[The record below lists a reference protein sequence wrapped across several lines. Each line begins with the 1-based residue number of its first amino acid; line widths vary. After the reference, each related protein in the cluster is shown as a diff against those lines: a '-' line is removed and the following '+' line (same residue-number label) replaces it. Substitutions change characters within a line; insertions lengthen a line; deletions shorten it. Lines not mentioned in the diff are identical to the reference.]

1 MMNHICDDTNEALL
15 YKNSYENIIK
25 QIMKQILQ
33 MVTEGLKM
41 ISQAL
46 SFKKKKKNFLAL
58 SPFFSPLPLSYRKM
72 FAVQC

>member
-1 MMNHICDDTNEALL
+1 MISMMNHICDDANEALL

-25 QIMKQILQ
+25 QIIKQILQ

-46 SFKKKKKNFLAL
+46 SLKKKKKT
-58 SPFFSPLPLSYRKM
+58 S
-72 FAVQC
+72 